1 MIGWTLFRYFFMRFI
16 IMTVQFFI
24 GVAVICYLADFTEFS
39 RKVSSL
45 PNYTIATGLLV
56 SALHVPLILQTAI
69 PFIVLFSSMTTL
81 MMLNR
86 KHELV
91 IARSAGVSAW
101 QFLLPF
107 CFASFLI
114 GLATIM
120 IFNPAAAHALAK
132 AEMIEASF
140 KGDTAGLAENDN
152 RIPWLR
158 QQTPSEGTTIIGA
171 EKSANRGLL
180 LVNATFIR
188 LDNNGSITMRLDAK
202 QAVLE
207 KGAWHLTG
215 VTKLTRD
222 GQRTTMPT
230 ATVKSGLKPEFIQER
245 LAEPETIPFFELGRT
260 IRIAHSFGLKAGG
273 FAMQYNSLI
282 ALPLLLV
289 AMTLIA
295 ATVSMRF
302 VRMGQSIPMILG
314 GILAGFLLYVVSVL
328 VKAFGSADIV
338 PPPVAAW
345 FPVVVAMFFGV
356 TFLLHKE
363 DG

>member
-16 IMTVQFFI
+16 VMTVQFFV

-39 RKVSSL
+39 RRVSSL
-45 PNYTIATGLLV
+45 PNYTITTGLLV

-69 PFIVLFSSMTTL
+69 PFIMLFSAMATL
-81 MMLNR
+81 MSLNR

-107 CFASFLI
+107 CLASFLI

-120 IFNPAAAHALAK
+120 IFNPAAAHALSK
-132 AEMIEASF
+132 AELIEASF
-140 KGDTAGLAENDN
+140 RGDTGLAENDN

-158 QQTPSEGTTIIGA
+158 QHTKAEGTTIIGA

-180 LVNATFIR
+180 LANATFIR
-188 LDNNGSITMRLDAK
+188 LDDHGSITMRLDAK
-202 QAVLE
+202 RAVLE

-215 VTKLTRD
+215 VTKLTSD

-230 ATVKSGLKPEFIQER
+230 AIVKSGLKPEFIQER

-260 IRIAHSFGLKAGG
+260 IRIARSFGLKAGA

-282 ALPLLLV
+282 ALPFLLV

-356 TFLLHKE
+356 SFLLHKE

>member
-1 MIGWTLFRYFFMRFI
+1 MIGWTLFRYFFIRFI
-16 IMTVQFFI
+16 LMTVQFFV
-24 GVAVICYLADFTEFS
+24 GVGVICYLADFTEFS
-39 RKVSSL
+39 RRVSSL

-69 PFIVLFSSMTTL
+69 PFIILFSAMATL
-81 MMLNR
+81 MTLNR

-107 CFASFLI
+107 CLASFLI

-132 AEMIEASF
+132 AELIEASF
-140 KGDTAGLAENDN
+140 KGDTGIVENNN

-158 QQTPSEGTTIIGA
+158 QHTPSEGTTVIGA

-188 LDNNGSITMRLDAK
+188 LDDNGSITMRLDAK

-215 VTKLTRD
+215 VTKLTSD
-222 GQRTTMPT
+222 GQRTTMPS

-245 LAEPETIPFFELGRT
+245 LAEPETIPFFELGHT
-260 IRIAHSFGLKAGG
+260 IRVAHSFGMKAGA

-282 ALPLLLV
+282 ALPFLLV

-338 PPPVAAW
+338 SPPVAAW

>member
-1 MIGWTLFRYFFMRFI
+1 MIGWTLFRYFFLRFLL
-16 IMTVQFFI
+16 TTLQFFV

-39 RKVSSL
+39 RRVSSL

-69 PFIVLFSSMTTL
+69 PFIILFAAMATL
-81 MMLNR
+81 MTLNR

-107 CFASFLI
+107 CLASFLI
-114 GLATIM
+114 GLATIT
-120 IFNPAAAHALAK
+120 IFNPAAAHALSK
-132 AEMIEASF
+132 AELIEASF
-140 KGDTAGLAENDN
+140 KGDTGLVANND

-158 QQTPSEGTTIIGA
+158 QQTSEGTTVIGA

-180 LVNATFIR
+180 LANATFIR
-188 LDNNGSITMRLDAK
+188 LDDSGSISMRLDAK
-202 QAVLE
+202 RAVLE

-222 GQRTTMPT
+222 GQRTTLPT

-245 LAEPETIPFFELGRT
+245 LAQPETIPFFELGRT
-260 IRIAHSFGLKAGG
+260 IRIAHSFGLKAGA

-282 ALPLLLV
+282 ALPFLLV

-356 TFLLHKE
+356 SFLLHKE

>member
-1 MIGWTLFRYFFMRFI
+1 MIGWTLFRYFFLRFL
-16 IMTVQFFI
+16 IMTVQFFV

-39 RKVSSL
+39 RRVSSL

-69 PFIVLFSSMTTL
+69 PFIILFSAMATL

-107 CFASFLI
+107 CLASFLI
-114 GLATIM
+114 GLVTIM

-132 AEMIEASF
+132 AELIEASF
-140 KGDTAGLAENDN
+140 RGDTGLVETND

-158 QQTPSEGTTIIGA
+158 QQTSEGTTVIGA
-171 EKSANRGLL
+171 EKSANRGLFL
-180 LVNATFIR
+180 ANATFIR
-188 LDNNGSITMRLDAK
+188 LDDSDSITMRLDAK
-202 QAVLE
+202 QAVLAN
-207 KGAWHLTG
+207 GAWHLTD
-215 VTKLTRD
+215 VTKLTSD
-222 GQRTTMPT
+222 GQRSTLPT

-245 LAEPETIPFFELGRT
+245 LAQPETIPFFELGRA

-282 ALPLLLV
+282 ALPFLLV

-356 TFLLHKE
+356 SFLLHKE